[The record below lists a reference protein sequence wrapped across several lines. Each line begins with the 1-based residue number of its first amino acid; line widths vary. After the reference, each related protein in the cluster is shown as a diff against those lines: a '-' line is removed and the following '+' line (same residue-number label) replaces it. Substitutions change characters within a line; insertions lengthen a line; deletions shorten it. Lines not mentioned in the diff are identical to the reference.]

1 MSIVLFF
8 IILAALVLVHELG
21 HFWAAKK
28 SGVRVD
34 EFGLGFPPRLW
45 GKRKGETLYSV
56 NAIPFG
62 GFVKIFGENGAEDGE
77 IPPEEKA
84 RLFTEKPRW
93 VQAIILVAG
102 VAMNVVFAWLLF
114 SIGFMSGMTTGVSEA
129 NERYVKDSHVI
140 VLDALPGS
148 PAEKAGLKEG
158 DEILSFRTLAL
169 PGRPASTA
177 GATTTAA
184 SVKSVQDVAKG
195 GGGAPIVFEVQRLAD
210 IHYVTVTPEQRA
222 TGSTYAIGIS
232 MDLVGKV
239 MLPVHTALWEGAKLT
254 WYMFANIV
262 TSMWNLIADALV
274 GQADVSQLS
283 GPVGIARLVGDAR
296 ELGFA
301 YLMSFTAFISL
312 NLAVLNL
319 VPFPALD
326 GGRLVFVAIEA
337 VTRRKIPAKV
347 SNLLNVVGFG
357 LLILFML
364 FITYRDI
371 AKLF

>member
-1 MSIVLFF
+1 MSIILFI
-8 IILAALVLVHELG
+8 IILAALVFVHELG

-34 EFGLGFPPRLW
+34 EFGIGFPPRLW
-45 GKRKGETLYSV
+45 SRRKGETLYSI

-62 GFVKIFGENGAEDGE
+62 GFVKIFGENGAEEGE
-77 IPPEEKA
+77 IPAEEKA

-129 NERYVKDSHVI
+129 NAKYVKDSHVI

-148 PAEKAGLKEG
+148 PAEKGGLKEG
-158 DEILSFRTLAL
+158 DEILSFRAQ
-169 PGRPASTA
+169 GA
-177 GATTTAA
+177 GATTTA
-184 SVKSVQDVAKG
+184 STVKSIQDVARG
-195 GGGAPIVFEVQRLAD
+195 GNGAPITFEVQRLAD
-210 IHYVTVTPEQRA
+210 VKYVTVTPERA
-222 TGSTYAIGIS
+222 ASGTYAIGIS
-232 MDLVGKV
+232 MDLVGKA
-239 MLPVHTALWEGAKLT
+239 MLPVHTAFWEGAKLT

-262 TSMWNLIADALV
+262 SSMWNLIADALV

-283 GPVGIARLVGDAR
+283 GPVGIARLVGDAQ

-301 YLMSFTAFISL
+301 YLLSFTAFISL

-326 GGRLVFVAIEA
+326 GGRLLFVAIEG
-337 VTRRKIPAKV
+337 VIRRRIPAKV
-347 SNLLNVVGFG
+347 TTILNVVGFG
-357 LLILFML
+357 LLIMFML

-371 AKLF
+371 MKLV